1 MIKEK
6 FKIILQSDEEI
17 LWAEGVNKIAYFF
30 RKFISALIFSIIFGV
45 LAFVFVLSYYYM
57 LKPGINFK
65 SIFLVAILVY
75 LLILIIWSIGIVLRA
90 NNLFFAVTNKRIIM
104 RSGALNNKFIH
115 YSLKNIGTVEVQ
127 GSILDK
133 KGENGSATL
142 IVTVKDFHTNT
153 DGNTTP
159 TRLVVDNLNNA
170 YKAYSLLSEKVDG
183 NNEVLRIK
191 TEK

>member
-1 MIKEK
+1 MVKEK
-6 FKIILQSDEEI
+6 FKIILQNDEEV
-17 LWAEGVNKIAYFF
+17 LWAEGINKVAYFF
-30 RKFISALIFSIIFGV
+30 RNFISSLIFSVLFGG
-45 LAFVFVLSYYYM
+45 LVFVIVLFYTYI
-57 LKPGINFK
+57 LKPTIDFK
-65 SIFLVAILVY
+65 LIFLAAVIVFLVIFVIW
-75 LLILIIWSIGIVLRA
+75 LMGIILRA
-90 NNLFFAVTNKRIIM
+90 NNTFFAITNKRIIM

-159 TRLVVDNLNNA
+159 MRLVIDNLNNA